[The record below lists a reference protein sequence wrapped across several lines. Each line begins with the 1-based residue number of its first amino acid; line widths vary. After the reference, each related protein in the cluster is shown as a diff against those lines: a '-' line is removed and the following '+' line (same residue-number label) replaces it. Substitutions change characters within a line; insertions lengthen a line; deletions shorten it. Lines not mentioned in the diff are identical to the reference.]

1 MEWISRKPT
10 RMPGFN
16 YSSQNYY
23 FITIC
28 THNKKCIFGTVKH
41 LNEWG
46 KIAEQD
52 LKELASHFKDV
63 YVDNYIVMP
72 NHIHAIVVLNRE
84 NAVDLNSIIGL
95 YKSGVSRKIHK
106 THPET
111 TVWQRSF
118 HDRIIRNQKEYA
130 YIWQYIQYNDQKW
143 EQDCFYQNT
152 DEI

>member
-1 MEWISRKPT
+1 ME
-10 RMPGFN
+10 
-16 YSSQNYY
+16 
-23 FITIC
+23 
-28 THNKKCIFGTVKH
+28 
-41 LNEWG
+41 

-143 EQDCFYQNT
+143 EQDCLYQNT